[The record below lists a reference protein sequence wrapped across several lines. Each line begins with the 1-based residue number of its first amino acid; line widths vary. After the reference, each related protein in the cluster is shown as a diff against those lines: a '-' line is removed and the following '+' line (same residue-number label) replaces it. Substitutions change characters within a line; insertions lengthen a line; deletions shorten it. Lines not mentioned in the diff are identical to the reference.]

1 MRTSFLLSLVTV
13 TVVFS
18 GLSAQ
23 AETVESA
30 NPEAIASVDA
40 QRLSFPATAP
50 QSNLATTPA
59 QLVSPISADSNALP
73 IPEAAVTSGI
83 QTVESAPEAIA
94 STDTQKPSVPVTAPQ
109 SNLAATPA
117 QLVPPITVA
126 PAEKPIPGTALT
138 SASAL
143 KAQPSEIVA
152 PTVAQADRTTPGTT
166 TPGTTTPGTT
176 TPGTTTPSQT
186 VPEGTT
192 PGTTTPG
199 ITTPTDTAPST
210 TTPGTTT
217 QDTTT
222 PITDVSPGR
231 ATRSGSSYIGIGGN
245 IGLGTGD
252 TALGEGSFAVISKI
266 GLTRYLSVRPT
277 VFIDDDPTILI
288 PLTYDLLP
296 VGVPGRTGFSVAP
309 YLGAG
314 AAISVGDDSA
324 VDFLLTGGVDVP
336 LSPQFT
342 ANAAVNVTAF
352 DNTAVGLLIGI
363 GYNFSGF

>member
-40 QRLSFPATAP
+40 QKLSFPA
-50 QSNLATTPA
+50 
-59 QLVSPISADSNALP
+59 
-73 IPEAAVTSGI
+73 
-83 QTVESAPEAIA
+83 
-94 STDTQKPSVPVTAPQ
+94 TAPQ

-176 TPGTTTPSQT
+176 IPSQT

-192 PGTTTPG
+192 PGTSTPGTTTP
-199 ITTPTDTAPST
+199 IDTAPST
-210 TTPGTTT
+210 TTPNTTT
-217 QDTTT
+217 PDTTT

-352 DNTAVGLLIGI
+352 DNTAV
-363 GYNFSGF
+363 

>member
-30 NPEAIASVDA
+30 NPETSASVDA
-40 QRLSFPATAP
+40 QRLSFSTTAP
-50 QSNLATTPA
+50 QPNLATAPA
-59 QLVSPISADSNALP
+59 QLVSPISVDSNALP

-83 QTVESAPEAIA
+83 QTGESAPEAIA
-94 STDTQKPSVPVTAPQ
+94 STDTQRLSFPVTTPQ

-117 QLVPPITVA
+117 QLVSPITVA

-143 KAQPSEIVA
+143 KAHPSEILA
-152 PTVAQADRTTPGTT
+152 PTLAQADRTTPGTT

-176 TPGTTTPSQT
+176 TPGTTTPGT
-186 VPEGTT
+186 TT
-192 PGTTTPG
+192 PGTTTP
-199 ITTPTDTAPST
+199 TDTAPDT
-210 TTPGTTT
+210 TTPN
-217 QDTTT
+217 TTT

-266 GLTRYLSVRPT
+266 GLTRYFSVRPT

-296 VGVPGRTGFSVAP
+296 IGVPGRTGFSVAP

-342 ANAAVNVTAF
+342 ATAAVNVTAF

>member
-30 NPEAIASVDA
+30 NPETSASVDA
-40 QRLSFPATAP
+40 QRLSFSTTAP
-50 QSNLATTPA
+50 QPNLATAPA
-59 QLVSPISADSNALP
+59 QLVSPISVDSNALP

-83 QTVESAPEAIA
+83 QTGESAPEAIA
-94 STDTQKPSVPVTAPQ
+94 STDTQRLSFPVTTPQ

-117 QLVPPITVA
+117 QLVSPITVA

-143 KAQPSEIVA
+143 KAHPSEILA
-152 PTVAQADRTTPGTT
+152 PTLAQADRTTPGTT

-176 TPGTTTPSQT
+176 TP
-186 VPEGTT
+186 
-192 PGTTTPG
+192 
-199 ITTPTDTAPST
+199 TDTAPDT
-210 TTPGTTT
+210 TTPN
-217 QDTTT
+217 TTT

-266 GLTRYLSVRPT
+266 GLTRYFSVRPT

-288 PLTYDLLP
+288 PLT
-296 VGVPGRTGFSVAP
+296 
-309 YLGAG
+309 
-314 AAISVGDDSA
+314 
-324 VDFLLTGGVDVP
+324 
-336 LSPQFT
+336 
-342 ANAAVNVTAF
+342 
-352 DNTAVGLLIGI
+352 
-363 GYNFSGF
+363 

>member
-30 NPEAIASVDA
+30 NPETSASVDA
-40 QRLSFPATAP
+40 QSLSFPATAP

-59 QLVSPISADSNALP
+59 QLVSPITVDSNGLP

-83 QTVESAPEAIA
+83 QTVESAPGAIA
-94 STDTQKPSVPVTAPQ
+94 STDTQRPSFPVTAPQ

-117 QLVPPITVA
+117 QLVSPISVA
-126 PAEKPIPGTALT
+126 PAAQPIPGTALT
-138 SASAL
+138 SASDL
-143 KAQPSEIVA
+143 KAQPSERVA
-152 PTVAQADRTTPGTT
+152 PAVAQADRTTPGTT
-166 TPGTTTPGTT
+166 TPGTTTP
-176 TPGTTTPSQT
+176 SQT
-186 VPEGTT
+186 VPDGTT
-192 PGTTTPG
+192 QDTTTPG
-199 ITTPTDTAPST
+199 ITTPTDTAPAT
-210 TTPGTTT
+210 TTPDTTT

-252 TALGEGSFAVISKI
+252 TALGEGSFAAISKI

-296 VGVPGRTGFSVAP
+296 IGLPGRTGFSVAP
-309 YLGAG
+309 YLGVG

-324 VDFLLTGGVDVP
+324 VDFLISGGVDVP

-342 ANAAVNVTAF
+342 ATAAVNVTAF

-363 GYNFSGF
+363 GYNFLGF